1 MTPIPTAVFLVRSC
15 AKQLTSARE
24 GSILPAM
31 ETDTYKAA
39 TLTLTTRLLAR
50 LDAAARADARTR
62 SAMARRLLDGAL
74 AEAETQDRN
83 TTNGK

>member
-24 GSILPAM
+24 GPIMHSM
-31 ETDTYKAA
+31 EADSFKST
-39 TLTLTTRLLAR
+39 TLTLTDRLLAR

-62 SAMARRLLDGAL
+62 SAMARLLLDGAL
-74 AEAETQDRN
+74 AEAETLDRN
-83 TTNGK
+83 TKHAE